1 MHISQEQQAE
11 IIQAIKEAE
20 LGTSGEIRVHIES
33 HCEGHPIERSKVL
46 FFQLGM
52 NQTDLQN
59 GVLVYLAIKDRKYAI
74 IGDKGIDA
82 QVAPE
87 FWETIRDEMRP
98 YLAKNEI
105 GAGLAWGVRRIGEV
119 LTRSFPYQKDDINEL
134 TDELSFGA

>member
-82 QVAPE
+82 RVDPE

-119 LTRSFPYQKDDINEL
+119 LNRYFPYQKDDINEL